1 MDKSKTLIVISLI
14 LLLVLTLFNHNMFA
28 RIKINKSDD
37 GFEDPGKEA
46 ASGMGTY
53 IIEGAAYFL
62 KSHAN
67 YLLFLQKIELSDL
80 TGMDYSDLRDTLN
93 STIDDMN
100 AARVKYT
107 LLKDEAD
114 NRPYNYMVIWKLI
127 LFDYENFQEERGLIP
142 LIFNDVKGYLQYGDI
157 RGVYARELSGVLD
170 IINLLERIKEAIDAD
185 RLPAM
190 NDLWRLNQKYGEALY
205 FGQYVAEVFANI
217 QD

>member
-1 MDKSKTLIVISLI
+1 
-14 LLLVLTLFNHNMFA
+14 MFA

-37 GFEDPGKEA
+37 GFEDPGNEA

-62 KSHAN
+62 KSHSN

-80 TGMDYSDLRDTLN
+80 TGMDYSDLRAVLN
-93 STIDDMN
+93 SAIGDMN
-100 AARVKYT
+100 AAKVKYT
-107 LLKDEAD
+107 LLKEEAD
-114 NRPYNYMVIWKLI
+114 NTPYNSAVIQVLI
-127 LFDYENFQEERGLIP
+127 AFDYDKFQEERGLIP
-142 LIFNDVKGYLQYGDI
+142 LIFNDVKGYLKNGDL
-157 RGVYARELSGVLD
+157 RGVYARELSGALD
-170 IINLLERIKEAIDAD
+170 ILTLLELIKEAIDAD

-217 QD
+217 QY